1 MSVIQVPLMPRR
13 KILLVSH
20 AVIVKYSRKK
30 NIICYFLQAA
40 TTGKKVESRAR
51 PQLKG
56 AVLPAKVP
64 LTPSLL
70 AARGT
75 VTPSLAARGT
85 VTPSLAGRGTATPS
99 LAARGAGG
107 GTPALPPPSANVRA
121 AASKTR
127 RSLLV
132 SSTPLRPPGDLFV
145 ARFDLV
151 LVVIMA
157 GYLVIVRF
165 EIFGYL
171 ICSMQRYIEITHD
184 LSSLVLRKE
193 YFGCPQRDSHAVH
206 HI

>member
-1 MSVIQVPLMPRR
+1 VVSNYPDLCIFILKGANVTNVTNVTNLSAQLKVVPELEDSDDRLTINAP
-13 KILLVSH
+13 
-20 AVIVKYSRKK
+20 KK
-30 NIICYFLQAA
+30 NSTRIACYDLSNFAENLKINNSQFLQAA

-132 SSTPLRPPGDLFV
+132 SSTPLRPPGDLSV
-145 ARFDLV
+145 A
-151 LVVIMA
+151 
-157 GYLVIVRF
+157 
-165 EIFGYL
+165 
-171 ICSMQRYIEITHD
+171 
-184 LSSLVLRKE
+184 
-193 YFGCPQRDSHAVH
+193 
-206 HI
+206 